1 MKKILLSS
9 FTLASIAVFAYTQ
22 TDVDNATYLAGKGI
36 ITTQSTTAGYRLDD
50 TITRAEVAGIA
61 LKLRGT
67 TLPEGYTCKRYFG
80 DTIRN
85 DWICRA
91 VELAADAGLVSRTN
105 TKFRPQDKITRAEA
119 FAILLQGNNINDSYN
134 YLNTFSTHYS
144 DSLAQTA
151 DTDAQEWQK
160 SVFNKIAGLS
170 LDATTVIPGIV
181 ERYIDS
187 QDRIYFTWSPN
198 KPAKRSDI
206 FATAKL
212 ILDFKAMMSG
222 EVTVQ

>member
-1 MKKILLSS
+1 MKKLLLFSLVITS
-9 FTLASIAVFAYTQ
+9 VLAFAYTQ

-91 VELAADAGLVSRTN
+91 VELAADAGFVSRTN
-105 TKFRPQDKITRAEA
+105 TRFRPQDKITRAEA
-119 FAILLQGNNINDSYN
+119 FSILLKSGNISI
-134 YLNTFSTHYS
+134 YS
-144 DSLAQTA
+144 EEHSIARSA
-151 DTDAQEWQK
+151 DVWIQEWQK
-160 SVFNKIAGLS
+160 SVFSTLVGLA
-170 LDATTVIPGIV
+170 LGATDQISGIV
-181 ERYIDS
+181 KSYDDD
-187 QDRIYFTWSPN
+187 QDRMYFTWSPN
-198 KPAKRSDI
+198 QPAKRSDI
-206 FATAKL
+206 FAAARL
-212 ILDFKAMMSG
+212 ILDFKATMSG

>member
-119 FAILLQGNNINDSYN
+119 LVMLMRAN
-134 YLNTFSTHYS
+134 
-144 DSLAQTA
+144 
-151 DTDAQEWQK
+151 
-160 SVFNKIAGLS
+160 GL
-170 LDATTVIPGIV
+170 
-181 ERYIDS
+181 
-187 QDRIYFTWSPN
+187 
-198 KPAKRSDI
+198 
-206 FATAKL
+206 
-212 ILDFKAMMSG
+212 
-222 EVTVQ
+222 